1 LPAGLRIA
9 FLDSWWR
16 GPARGSGT
24 AVGIAGLAGG
34 LRAAGHRVTELAPLW
49 GPPGRLGT
57 RLLYNLEVP
66 SRIRRGRFD
75 LVVGFDWDGWTHRA
89 PEGVPYVACLKGVL
103 ADEMRFERGLSRT
116 LLGLQSTLEAA
127 NARRAGRVVTPSS
140 YSKRR
145 VCAAY
150 GLPPAKVAVVPEG
163 IDPASWGR
171 IEPGGQAG
179 PPTILSVARQYPRKN
194 TRTLLLAMPAVRR
207 AVPGARL
214 RIVGGGP
221 ELPALR
227 RLAARLGL
235 GEGGVTFLGALPHAA
250 QVRAEYAR
258 AHVFCLPSLQEG
270 FGIVYLEAMAAGLPV
285 VAGDVAAAAEVVP
298 PGEAGELVPPR
309 DAEALA
315 GALVRLLSDRPLRAR
330 MGAAGRRRAEGFAW
344 PRVARRFLAEV
355 GA

>member
-1 LPAGLRIA
+1 VAAGLRIA

-16 GPARGSGT
+16 SPARGSGT

-34 LRAAGHRVTELAPLW
+34 LRSAGHRVTVLPPLW
-49 GPPGRLGT
+49 GEPGRLGT

-66 SRIRRGRFD
+66 SRVRRGRYD

-103 ADEMRFERGLSRT
+103 ADEMRYERGLPRT

-127 NARRAGRVVTPSS
+127 NARRARRVVTPSG

-145 VCAAY
+145 LCAAY
-150 GLPPAKVAVVPEG
+150 GLPPERVAVVPEG
-163 IDPASWGR
+163 IDPEPWAR
-171 IEPGGQAG
+171 FAPGGAHRA
-179 PPTILSVARQYPRKN
+179 PVILTVARQYPRKN
-194 TRTLLLAMPAVRR
+194 TRTLIAAMPAVRR
-207 AVPGARL
+207 AVPGASL
-214 RIVGGGP
+214 RIVGDGP
-221 ELPALR
+221 ELGALKR
-227 RLAARLGL
+227 QAARLGL
-235 GEGGVTFLGALPHAA
+235 EEGVRFLGALPDAEH
-250 QVRAEYAR
+250 VRAEYGR
-258 AHVFCLPSLQEG
+258 AQVFCLPSLQEG

-285 VAGDVAAAAEVVP
+285 VAGDAAAAAEVVGP
-298 PGEAGELVPPR
+298 AGLLVPPR

-315 GALVRLLSDRPLRAR
+315 ASLVRLLKEPGLRAR

-344 PRVARRFLAEV
+344 PRVARRFLEEV